1 MLWNIIS
8 YFKKNWNIFKRI
20 LNSTYTKFA
29 KSTKIFV
36 FWKIKTRITI
46 LSQYF
51 AKMKKYFHVVG
62 TLLLLLLFFFFYA
75 IDNAD
80 NRTSRRTSA
89 VRDSNL
95 LHQFRSIPPTH
106 QIPSSSKLKFPAL
119 NFFHVPP
126 VAHYSF
132 LTARNW
138 SKDDSFFQ
146 KLKNMRS

>member
-8 YFKKNWNIFKRI
+8 YFKKNWNIFKRT
-20 LNSTYTKFA
+20 LNSIQNLQKVQKFCLKDKDA
-29 KSTKIFV
+29 YYNSWPIFRQDEEI
-36 FWKIKTRITI
+36 FSRCWNFIITI
-46 LSQYF
+46 
-51 AKMKKYFHVVG
+51 
-62 TLLLLLLFFFFYA
+62 FFFYA

-132 LTARNW
+132 LIARN
-138 SKDDSFFQ
+138 
-146 KLKNMRS
+146 